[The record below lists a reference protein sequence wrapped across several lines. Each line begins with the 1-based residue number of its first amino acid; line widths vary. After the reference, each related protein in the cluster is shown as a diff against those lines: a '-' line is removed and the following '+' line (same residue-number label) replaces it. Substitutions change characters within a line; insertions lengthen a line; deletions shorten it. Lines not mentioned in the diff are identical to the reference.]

1 MKKNYIQPRIET
13 EHILTFALCA
23 GSGPG
28 NGSKDPQG
36 GDPFAPSPARGTL
49 IVSK

>member
-1 MKKNYIQPRIET
+1 MKKNYIQPEVET
-13 EHILTFALCA
+13 ELILTFALCA

-28 NGSKDPQG
+28 NGHDDPKDPA
-36 GDPFAPSPARGTL
+36 PFAPSPARGTL